1 MQMSALCII
10 YFMRDVKFL
19 RITNIMYQKVKEL
32 VK

>member
-1 MQMSALCII
+1 MRMSALCII

-19 RITNIMYQKVKEL
+19 QITNIMYQKVKEL